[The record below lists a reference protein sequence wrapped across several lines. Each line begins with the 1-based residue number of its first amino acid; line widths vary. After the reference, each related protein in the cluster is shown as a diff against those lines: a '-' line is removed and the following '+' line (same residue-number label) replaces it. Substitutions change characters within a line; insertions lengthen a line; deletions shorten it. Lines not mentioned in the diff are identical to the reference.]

1 MGVLQQPDG
10 NSNSQ
15 DISPRFD
22 RIRLYE
28 QYGAMAYGI
37 ILQIIPDPNLAQQ
50 ALVSLFASPQIEQCL
65 ASPSNSPACAI
76 IRLAR
81 AKALDVN
88 RVSSSA
94 IGAVFPE
101 QSQVEDGNMGKYIFD
116 LSFNQGY
123 ELPAIAE
130 RLKISYVDA
139 MKSMRDY
146 FKYLRRP

>member
-10 NSNSQ
+10 NPNPQ
-15 DISPRFD
+15 EISPRFD

-37 ILQIIPDPNLAQQ
+37 ILQIIPDPTLAQQ
-50 ALVSLFASPQIEQCL
+50 VLVSLFASPQIEECL

-81 AKALDVN
+81 TKALEIN
-88 RVSSSA
+88 RRSSSS
-94 IGAVFPE
+94 IGAIFPE
-101 QSQVEDGNMGKYIFD
+101 QNQVEDGNMGKYIFD

-130 RLKISYVDA
+130 RLKISYVDTL
-139 MKSMRDY
+139 KSIRDY